1 MQRYSLRTWLSK
13 MQKWWRVKVTD
24 PNRTKVSIV
33 DEPEFV
39 ARLRLVLKSARIE
52 NVGAVT
58 GPGRSGAVA
67 AVYASHMLGIPFI
80 PYGARCPDQFQ
91 LLIVDTA
98 RESGRTR
105 RLQNA
110 TTTPTLWL
118 SSHSRNRRGSPSGTR
133 RRSPSGTGMKHR

>member
-1 MQRYSLRTWLSK
+1 M
-13 MQKWWRVKVTD
+13 TD
-24 PNRTKVSIV
+24 PNRTKVRIV

-39 ARLRLVLKSARIE
+39 ARLRLVLKNAGIE
-52 NVGAVT
+52 TVGAVT

-98 RESGRTR
+98 RESGRTLR
-105 RLQNA
+105 KAAKRYDYANPVVVVAFEEPPRVAFWYEA
-110 TTTPTLWL
+110 TKPQRYRHEAPLAA
-118 SSHSRNRRGSPSGTR
+118 
-133 RRSPSGTGMKHR
+133 